1 MPTIE
6 EMLARGKTCHSA
18 GHLAEAG
25 SYYQE
30 VVRADPANAEAYY
43 LLGAAC
49 HALGKAEEAIA
60 NLSQAVRMRPDYAPA
75 HHHLGVVLA
84 QSGRAAEAEACY
96 RRTLELDPKDARAH
110 NNLGALLSSQE
121 KLVEAAACYRQ
132 ALQLEPNYSEPH
144 NNLGIVLERQ
154 GNPGEAE
161 AHYWRA
167 LELNPECAD
176 PFNNL
181 GRLLVNQE
189 RVDEG
194 VKLYRRALELRP
206 DFIDAHN
213 NIGIAFTK
221 QGNLVQ
227 AIASCRR
234 ALELE
239 PGHAEAHNNIGVAL
253 AKQYKLDEA
262 TAFYKRALESKP
274 GYAEAHHNLGL
285 VLVSQGKPKD
295 AQSRFKQAVD
305 LKPDFA
311 DARFNYA
318 TTLLLEGRFGEA
330 WPEYEWRWTA
340 MALDQTLHRTR
351 WKGEELPQG
360 TVLLHSEQGHG
371 DTLQF
376 VRYAQLVKSR
386 VGRVA
391 VECLPQLADL
401 LATCPAVDVVV
412 SRGDPLPEFDA
423 YVPLLSLPGIFET
436 SLVTIPA
443 EVPYLRAPKK
453 RITHWKKELGKEKR
467 FKIGIAWQG
476 SRDNKA
482 DRARSFP
489 VEKFAGIAGLD
500 NVCLYSLQKGAGQ
513 EQLEKVAW
521 PMIDLGDRLGDFSE
535 TAAIVSNLD
544 LVITCDSAPA
554 HLAGALGA
562 KVWVALAAVPDWR
575 WMLEREDSPWYPTM
589 RLFRQTR
596 LGDWDDVFQRMRQ
609 ALIELV

>member
-6 EMLARGKTCHSA
+6 EMLARGKACHSA
-18 GHLAEAG
+18 GQLADAG
-25 SYYQE
+25 RYYQE
-30 VVRADPANAEAYY
+30 VIRADPANVEANY

-60 NLSQAVRMRPDYAPA
+60 KLSQAARLRPDHAPA
-75 HHHLGVVLA
+75 IHHLGVVLA
-84 QSGRAAEAEACY
+84 QSGRAGEAEACY
-96 RRTLELDPKDARAH
+96 RRTLELEPNDARAH
-110 NNLGALLSSQE
+110 NNLGALLTSQD
-121 KLVEAAACYRQ
+121 KLVEAAACYQR
-132 ALQLEPNYSEPH
+132 ALQLEPNYSESH

-154 GNPGEAE
+154 GNLGEAE

-176 PFNNL
+176 AFNNL
-181 GRLLVNQE
+181 GRLFVSQE
-189 RVDEG
+189 RLDDG

-206 DFIDAHN
+206 DFVDAHN
-213 NIGIAFTK
+213 NLGIAFTR
-221 QGNLVQ
+221 QGNLAQ
-227 AIASCRR
+227 AIACCRR
-234 ALELE
+234 VLELE
-239 PGHAEAHNNIGVAL
+239 PGHAEAHNNLGVAL
-253 AKQYKLDEA
+253 AKEYKLDEA
-262 TAFYKRALESKP
+262 TAFYKRALELRP

-295 AQSRFKQAVD
+295 AQSRFKRAVD

-318 TTLLLEGRFGEA
+318 TTLLLEGRFCEA

-340 MALDQTLHRTR
+340 MVLDQTLHRTR
-351 WKGEELPQG
+351 WKGEELPEG
-360 TVLLHSEQGHG
+360 TVLLHSEQGLG

-401 LATCPAVDVVV
+401 LATCPAVDTVVT
-412 SRGDPLPEFDA
+412 RGDPLPEFDA
-423 YVPLLSLPGIFET
+423 YVPLLSLPGIFQT
-436 SLVTIPA
+436 TLDTVPA
-443 EVPYLRAPKK
+443 NVPYLKASEE
-453 RITHWKKELGKEKR
+453 RIAHWKEEFKR
-467 FKIGIAWQG
+467 ETGFKIGIAWQG
-476 SRDNKA
+476 SRGNKA
-482 DRARSFP
+482 DRARSFAL
-489 VEKFAGIAGLD
+489 ELFAGIAGLD
-500 NVCLYSLQKGAGQ
+500 NVRLYSLQKGDGQ
-513 EQLEKVAW
+513 DQLEKIAW
-521 PMIDLGDRLGDFSE
+521 PIIDLGDRLGDFYE
-535 TAAIVSNLD
+535 TAAIVSSLD

-562 KVWVALAAVPDWR
+562 KVWVALASVPDWR

-596 LGDWDDVFQRMRQ
+596 LGDWDGVFQRMRQ
-609 ALIELV
+609 ALVELV